1 MSLNIY
7 QLVTDRIIALL
18 ESGVIPWKR
27 PWTGVRGGAYSR
39 ATGRPYSL
47 LNQII
52 LGKPGEY
59 LTYKQAIEAGGRVR
73 KGEKAKFVVFW
84 KPVKI
89 TEVKDGK
96 PMEKM
101 VPMLRYYN
109 VFHIDQCENIKV
121 KYEDALSTPEDPIEA
136 AEATIADYLRR
147 SGVTLEHVKQ
157 NRAYYAPD
165 SDRVCLPLREQF
177 PKIAQYYS
185 TAYHELVHS
194 TGHPSR
200 LNRIKAGTHFRD
212 EAYSREELV
221 AELGAAIL
229 MNEHGIETESS
240 FRNSAAYIQSWL
252 RALRSDSRMVVLAAG
267 QAEKAVKLIM
277 NMDQMQEA
285 KAA

>member
-59 LTYKQAIEAGGRVR
+59 LTYKQAIEAGGRVL

-89 TEVKDGK
+89 TEMKDGK
-96 PMEKM
+96 PVEKM

-109 VFHIDQCENIKV
+109 VFHIDQCENV
-121 KYEDALSTPEDPIEA
+121 KPKYDDALSAPEDPIDA

-157 NRAYYAPD
+157 NRAYYTPD

-240 FRNSAAYIQSWL
+240 FRNSVAYIQSWL
-252 RALRSDSRMVVLAAG
+252 RALRSDNRMVVLAAG

>member
-7 QLVTDRIIALL
+7 QLVTDRIIVLL

-27 PWTGVRGGAYSR
+27 PWTGVRGGAHSR

-59 LTYKQAIEAGGRVR
+59 LTYKQAIEAGGSVR

-109 VFHIDQCENIKV
+109 VFHIDQCENVKA
-121 KYEDALSTPEDPIEA
+121 KYEDALPAPEDPIEA
-136 AEATIADYLRR
+136 VEATIADYLRR

-157 NRAYYAPD
+157 NRAYYTPD

-252 RALRSDSRMVVLAAG
+252 RALRNDNRMVVLAAG